1 MFNVK
6 GSIVALVTPMEEDGT
21 ICWKSLP
28 DLIDWHIESGTSAIV
43 VVGTTG
49 ESATLDVSEHI
60 QVVEQSVKY
69 SANRIPVIAGTG
81 ANSTKEA
88 IYLTKA
94 AMEVGASAALIVT
107 PYYNK
112 PTQKGLIEHY
122 STISTE
128 VDIPQIL
135 YNVPTRTACDLL
147 PETVA
152 QLSCLENIVGLKEA
166 STDPSRLTKLKKE
179 LGEKLDKGS
188 FLLYSG
194 DDLSTCNFLLG
205 GGHGTISVT
214 ANIIPKT
221 ISKICELSLT
231 GFSDDALKADKEIT
245 ELHKALFIET
255 SPIPVKWVLNQ
266 LGRIPNGIRLPL
278 TNFDSMHH
286 KTMELI
292 LKKLGLL
299 N

>member
-21 ICWKSLP
+21 ICWKSLS

-43 VVGTTG
+43 AVGTTG

-69 SANRIPVIAGTG
+69 SANRIPIIAGTG

-88 IYLTKA
+88 LYLTKA

-112 PTQKGLIEHY
+112 PTQKGLVEHY
-122 STISTE
+122 TAICTE

-135 YNVPTRTACDLL
+135 YNVPSRTACDLL

-152 QLSCLENIVGLKEA
+152 QLSSLENIVGLKEA
-166 STDPSRLTKLKKE
+166 STDPSRLIKLKEE
-179 LGEKLDKGS
+179 LGEKLDKDS

-214 ANIIPKT
+214 ANIIPET

-231 GFSDDALKADKEIT
+231 GFSKDALKADKEIT

-255 SPIPVKWVLNQ
+255 SPIPVKWVLNR

-278 TNFDSMHH
+278 TNFDSRHH

-292 LKKLGLL
+292 LNKLGLL

>member
-6 GSIVALVTPMEEDGT
+6 GSIVALVTPMEEDGD
-21 ICWKSLP
+21 ICWQSLY

-49 ESATLDVSEHI
+49 ESATVDVSEHI
-60 QVVEQSVKY
+60 QVVEQSVQY
-69 SANRIPVIAGTG
+69 SSGRIPIIAGTG

-88 IYLTKA
+88 LYLTMAAKKA
-94 AMEVGASAALIVT
+94 GASAALLVT
-107 PYYNK
+107 PYYNR

-122 STISTE
+122 TAISTE
-128 VDIPQIL
+128 VDLPQIL

-152 QLSCLENIVGLKEA
+152 QLSDLENIVGLKEA
-166 STDPSRLTKLKKE
+166 STNPNRLKRLKKE
-179 LGEKLDKGS
+179 LGLKIDNNS

-194 DDLSTCNFLLG
+194 DDLSACNFLLG

-214 ANIIPKT
+214 ANVIPET
-221 ISKICELSLT
+221 ISKICELALS
-231 GFSDDALKADKEIT
+231 GFSDDALKADKELT
-245 ELHKALFIET
+245 QLHEALFIET
-255 SPIPVKWVLNQ
+255 SPIPVKWVLNRI
-266 LGRIPNGIRLPL
+266 GRIPNGIRLPL
-278 TNFDSMHH
+278 TNFDSKHH
-286 KTMELI
+286 ETMELI
-292 LKKLGLL
+292 LKQLGLL

>member
-21 ICWKSLP
+21 ICWKSLS

-69 SANRIPVIAGTG
+69 SANRIPIIAGTG

-88 IYLTKA
+88 LYLTKA

-112 PTQKGLIEHY
+112 PTQKGLVEHY
-122 STISTE
+122 SAISTE

-135 YNVPTRTACDLL
+135 YNVPSRTACDLL

-152 QLSCLENIVGLKEA
+152 QLSSLENIVGLKEA
-166 STDPSRLTKLKKE
+166 STDPSRLIKLKEE
-179 LGEKLDKGS
+179 LGEKLDKDS

-214 ANIIPKT
+214 ANIIPGT

-231 GFSDDALKADKEIT
+231 GFSNDALKADKEIT

-255 SPIPVKWVLNQ
+255 SPIPVKWVLNR

-292 LKKLGLL
+292 LNKLGLL

>member
-1 MFNVK
+1 VFNVK

-21 ICWKSLP
+21 ICWKSLS

-43 VVGTTG
+43 AVGTTG

-69 SANRIPVIAGTG
+69 SANRIPIIAGTG

-88 IYLTKA
+88 LYLTKA

-112 PTQKGLIEHY
+112 PTQKGLVEHY
-122 STISTE
+122 TAICTE

-152 QLSCLENIVGLKEA
+152 QLSSLENIVGLKEA
-166 STDPSRLTKLKKE
+166 STDPSRLIKLKEE
-179 LGEKLDKGS
+179 LGEKLDKDS

-214 ANIIPKT
+214 ANIIPET

-231 GFSDDALKADKEIT
+231 GFSKDALKADKEIT

-255 SPIPVKWVLNQ
+255 SPIPVKWVLNR

-292 LKKLGLL
+292 LNKLGLL